1 MEDQNKKTKP
11 PVSKWKF
18 RLIIFAVYF
27 FRSFIYLFLG
37 AVVFLI
43 AGIFRRECL
52 IIGVVLLVIDFI
64 ISIFFAI
71 KTVRLKG
78 SREMFNLILQ
88 AAQNEDA
95 YGDENSTKGKPDKED
110 LYSEKAHDLRHEA
123 SEAKTV
129 SEVFELYK
137 KDIADMALP
146 DETYTVHIKKEKYFF
161 DDKMHYVISFD
172 RMREINDDIEQHLY
186 MDILF
191 DPDRFDG
198 TIETTF
204 EGIADGGTA
213 EFYEQVVQHL
223 ESNGLMELAVEDI
236 NVGASY

>member
-1 MEDQNKKTKP
+1 
-11 PVSKWKF
+11 
-18 RLIIFAVYF
+18 
-27 FRSFIYLFLG
+27 
-37 AVVFLI
+37 
-43 AGIFRRECL
+43 
-52 IIGVVLLVIDFI
+52 
-64 ISIFFAI
+64 
-71 KTVRLKG
+71 
-78 SREMFNLILQ
+78 MFNLILQ

-129 SEVFELYK
+129 KEVFELYK